1 MKIFKLF
8 ATDLMQRQSDHLPQL
23 YQHMIQHD
31 HENTVSLLVK
41 KRDVIGSDFYRC
53 CQAFGKLSDKFN
65 FEKFILEPLIGSIL
79 SSDDPF
85 DPLYDLK
92 DFYEKKDET
101 RLVEVLKIE
110 LTKSKFDIK
119 KLEMIE
125 EIIPLGEEFS
135 NRLQWLR
142 KWFIRVFDNSD
153 FWLDEAIK
161 MWFFF

>member
-23 YQHMIQHD
+23 YYHMIQHD

-142 KWFIRVFDNSD
+142 KWFSF
-153 FWLDEAIK
+153 
-161 MWFFF
+161 

>member
-1 MKIFKLF
+1 MDMSCF
-8 ATDLMQRQSDHLPQL
+8 PP
-23 YQHMIQHD
+23 
-31 HENTVSLLVK
+31 E
-41 KRDVIGSDFYRC
+41 
-53 CQAFGKLSDKFN
+53 
-65 FEKFILEPLIGSIL
+65 EPRAI

-153 FWLDEAIK
+153 F
-161 MWFFF
+161 